1 MSILWLDTM
10 AMPIEIAK
18 HVDKKAIAGGGESYV
33 FFRRPIWLGSSSLPF
48 LLSIWL
54 TAQFTLTEVSC

>member
-1 MSILWLDTM
+1 M
-10 AMPIEIAK
+10 AMPIGIAK

-33 FFRRPIWLGSSSLPF
+33 FFRRPIWLGISSLPF